1 MENITAEQ
9 LLKTCSDL
17 LADQKGGVSVQL
29 GVLAQAAAQ
38 AAAEPHDLLEEGSLL
53 KCEGK
58 C

>member
-1 MENITAEQ
+1 MEIITAE
-9 LLKTCSDL
+9 LLSQTGSDL

-38 AAAEPHDLLEEGSLL
+38 AAAQPHDLLEEGALL

>member
-1 MENITAEQ
+1 MEIITAEQ
-9 LLKTCSDL
+9 LLKTGSDL